1 MVLESERLTFNH
13 VLVAHTIGGAIVGV
27 LLAPGRVELLGA
39 AAARR
44 AGRSR
49 RRRAAPTHAYAT
61 HPSARAQVL
70 TPHRAFGR
78 LSGAPRD
85 DRAEPERARLGP
97 TGRTDWVRQGL

>member
-49 RRRAAPTHAYAT
+49 RRRAAPG
-61 HPSARAQVL
+61 ARA
-70 TPHRAFGR
+70 RR
-78 LSGAPRD
+78 IR
-85 DRAEPERARLGP
+85 RRAR
-97 TGRTDWVRQGL
+97 RS